1 MKTPLAW
8 LQLKHAKVRLI
19 IAILGISFADILM
32 FMQLG
37 FKDSLFDSS
46 VILHQRLNGDL
57 FLVNPQSNS
66 IVAMRNFS
74 KQYLYKSLA
83 VEGVAS
89 ASPVY
94 LEFAF
99 WKNPFNY
106 TSRAILVLGVNPRY
120 QTFNF
125 LESANN
131 LNILKMQ
138 DVILFDRQSRP
149 EYGAIP
155 EKFKLKKSV
164 IHVELRERR
173 IRVGGLFQLGTSFSS
188 DGNVLTSD
196 LNFIRIFKRDIDL
209 IEIGVIKLKPHAD
222 LLTTQKVIRQ
232 FLPQNIIVLTHEEFM
247 NSEKKYWQNSTAIG
261 FIFSLGTAMGFM
273 VGVVIVYQILYANV
287 ADHLSEYAT
296 LKAMGY
302 GDYYFLNVVL
312 QEAIILAFL
321 GYMPGLLMSIF
332 LYSLTASA
340 TSLPLIMTFTKI
352 VTVFVFTVF
361 MCFFSGVI
369 AMNKLKEADPADCF

>member
-57 FLVNPQSNS
+57 FLVNPQSKT
-66 IVAMRNFS
+66 IAAMRNFS

-106 TSRAILVLGVNPRY
+106 MSRAILVLGVNPSY
-120 QTFNF
+120 QTLNL

-138 DVILFDRQSRP
+138 DVILFDEQSRP

-155 EKFKLKKSV
+155 ENFKLKKSV
-164 IHVELRERR
+164 VVELKERR

-196 LNFIRIFKRDIDL
+196 LNFIRLFKRDIDL

-222 LLTTQKVIRQ
+222 LLATQKVISK
-232 FLPQNIIVLTHEEFM
+232 FLPKNIRVLTHEEFM
-247 NSEKKYWQNSTAIG
+247 ESEKNYWQSSTAIG

-302 GDYYFLNVVL
+302 GDYYFLSVVF
-312 QEAIILAFL
+312 QEALILACL
-321 GYMPGLLMSIF
+321 GYLPGVLISVV

-340 TSLPLIMTFTKI
+340 TSLPLIMTLGKVISVLLFTI
-352 VTVFVFTVF
+352 L
-361 MCFFSGVI
+361 MCCFSGMI
-369 AMNKLKEADPADCF
+369 AMNKLKDADPADCF